1 MMVRALASAAIVVAL
16 TTPAAADYTEVAPVR
31 PLTLIDPSGLS
42 VVGID
47 VQWTTWT
54 AVVQPVGPTDFSSL
68 TFDVAAD
75 IRVAPHWMVLVR
87 VPFDKASIDPGPP
100 NDCCELALG
109 NLTLGGRGLWARRHA
124 NGLRSVVGGELTIA
138 LPTASDGVDRG
149 LSATTAAFTQLPHD
163 PSLFAPNLTAVS
175 FSLLSQL
182 YHRWW
187 LLQAE
192 AGLSLYFFDGD
203 VAGNDHFDVAGR
215 VALGGGL
222 RVTYRLALIAEL
234 GARFFDSDLITP
246 GADTATSLDLGVRY
260 ASSVVIVGARF
271 YLPLD
276 SEQRDFDMLGFGL
289 DAGWRF

>member
-1 MMVRALASAAIVVAL
+1 MARALVSATIVVAL
-16 TTPAAADYTEVAPVR
+16 TAPARADYTEVAPVR

-47 VQWTTWT
+47 VQWTKWT
-54 AVVQPVGPTDFSSL
+54 PVVQPVGPTDFTSL

-87 VPFDKASIDPGPP
+87 VPFDKASIDPTPGG
-100 NDCCELALG
+100 CCDLALG

-124 NGLRSVVGGELTIA
+124 NGLRSVIGGDLTIA
-138 LPTASDGVDRG
+138 LPTASDGVDRVT
-149 LSATTAAFTQLPHD
+149 SAAAAALTQLPHD
-163 PSLFAPNLTAVS
+163 PSLYAPDLTAVNLT
-175 FSLLSQL
+175 LLGQL

-192 AGLSLYFFDGD
+192 AGLSMYFFDD
-203 VAGNDHFDVAGR
+203 DIAGNDHFDVSGR

-222 RVTYRLALIAEL
+222 RITYKLALLAEL
-234 GARFFDSDLITP
+234 GARFFDSDLIAT
-246 GADTATSLDLGVRY
+246 GDDTVSSLDLGVRY
-260 ASSVVIVGARF
+260 ASSLVVVGARF

-276 SEQRDFDMLGFGL
+276 SEQRDVDMLGFGI
-289 DAGWRF
+289 DAGVRF